1 MEPTPKSYLELI
13 IGPMFSGKT
22 SRLIDVFKQHDFCGN
37 HPIVIN
43 FSGDNRYSD
52 FQTHLSTHDE
62 RKIPCIRASNL
73 NGIFDIEHGKSQES
87 FDKAI
92 NSFGDD
98 LEKIKL
104 YNSLYDSNY
113 PTFSNVILIN
123 EGQFFEDLF
132 EWTLFMVYI
141 MKKSVYI
148 AGLDGDYLRKPIGR
162 ILELIPHSNKT
173 TKLTSLCYNCK
184 NGTQAIFSHRVTSEQ
199 EQIVIGSDNYIPLC
213 RDCYIGYNKDIIYNQ
228 LEA

>member
-1 MEPTPKSYLELI
+1 
-13 IGPMFSGKT
+13 MFSGKT
-22 SRLIDVFKQHDFCGN
+22 SRLIDIYKQHNFCGN
-37 HPIVIN
+37 NPIVIN

-73 NGIFDIEHGKSQES
+73 NDIFNIEHGLSQTN
-87 FDKAI
+87 FDNAI

-104 YNSLYDSNY
+104 YNSLYNSNY

-123 EGQFFEDLF
+123 EGQFFDDLV
-132 EWTLFMVYI
+132 EWTLFMVYN
-141 MKKSVYI
+141 MKKTVYI

-173 TKLTSLCYNCK
+173 TKITSLCYNCK

-199 EQIVIGSDNYIPLC
+199 EQVVIGSDNYIPLC
-213 RDCYIGYNKDIIYNQ
+213 RDCYVSSNSESLYNHQ
-228 LEA
+228 AT